1 MANEK
6 SWAASAASRRKQA
19 EERFWSVVQNLYG
32 DRLTYERFEYLGAT
46 TFSTATCVLHGDF
59 KTKPTYLVNGNGC
72 PKCGR
77 EKVKQHAKSRR
88 LGLSGFIKKAR
99 AVHGEAYSYP
109 EQPYANNKGKVR
121 IVCPVHGEFL
131 QKANGHLSGRGC
143 PECANDLKR
152 ERNYAIR
159 DGLAETKIAQLVAA
173 FPEYDFS
180 KAVYAGNSKKIEVR
194 CATHGV
200 FYPTPANMLTNG
212 TGCPGCGLDKVRQ
225 AADSKR
231 LTTEQW
237 VAAARAVH
245 GDKYSYGKS
254 HYVGD
259 KQPIT
264 VTCSVHGDFVT
275 RTDGHVRDQNGCP
288 RCAHHLSKAE
298 DTLARF
304 LSIFTKVEQRNR
316 TILKPKELDIYLPE
330 HALAVEYCGMH
341 WHSHKD
347 REDERKN
354 KLRHYEK
361 FKACA
366 EQGIRLITI
375 YETDWKEN
383 PRAIKRL
390 LRNAIGKS
398 KGRLMARKCELRKVT
413 NKEAAVF
420 YDRYHPQGGSGH
432 GEHYALF
439 WKGKMVACMRFVL
452 GANDRGAGAANRVW
466 TLGRYATR
474 VNVAGA
480 ASRLFK
486 AFVAEHNPPE
496 VKSFSDNRLFGGGM
510 YEKLGFVLEENVAPD
525 YQVWSQKLGLRPKPH
540 YQRRQLQKRL
550 REHGFDETYDHLT
563 DTRTEAEMTYYMG
576 ARRIYDCG
584 KKRWLWTPQ

>member
-1 MANEK
+1 MKKNMTARAEARKTGAKTYETGIPCKNGHVAPRATISGACTVCTNQASLAWQKRNKEK
-6 SWAASAASRRKQA
+6 AAAHSAAYRERNRELVREKARIYAARARAENPQSYRNTRSKSYRTVKAREGVQVRDWNKLTISELEARLNAVHGARLVYVGGYQNMLTDAEFACVEHGVISRAHPHNVLR
-19 EERFWSVVQNLYG
+19 
-32 DRLTYERFEYLGAT
+32 GAN
-46 TFSTATCVLHGDF
+46 
-59 KTKPTYLVNGNGC
+59 PC
-72 PKCGR
+72 PKCN
-77 EKVKQHAKSRR
+77 HMKS
-88 LGLSGFIKKAR
+88 A
-99 AVHGEAYSYP
+99 P
-109 EQPYANNKGKVR
+109 EDA
-121 IVCPVHGEFL
+121 
-131 QKANGHLSGRGC
+131 
-143 PECANDLKR
+143 
-152 ERNYAIR
+152 
-159 DGLAETKIAQLVAA
+159 
-173 FPEYDFS
+173 
-180 KAVYAGNSKKIEVR
+180 
-194 CATHGV
+194 
-200 FYPTPANMLTNG
+200 
-212 TGCPGCGLDKVRQ
+212 
-225 AADSKR
+225 
-231 LTTEQW
+231 
-237 VAAARAVH
+237 
-245 GDKYSYGKS
+245 
-254 HYVGD
+254 
-259 KQPIT
+259 
-264 VTCSVHGDFVT
+264 
-275 RTDGHVRDQNGCP
+275 
-288 RCAHHLSKAE
+288 
-298 DTLARF
+298 LARF

-316 TILKPKELDIYLPE
+316 TILKPKELDIYLPDDK
-330 HALAVEYCGMH
+330 LAVEYCGMH

-398 KGRLMARKCELRKVT
+398 KGKLMARKCELRKVT

-420 YDRYHPQGGSGH
+420 YDRYHPQGGAGH

-563 DTRTEAEMTYYMG
+563 DPRTEAEMTYYMG